1 MRSASTTNENYIEAE
16 SLENYALPLQEYIPR
31 EFHRTR
37 PSSLTWV
44 GAFLLALSE
53 GLTARESAARAGVAY
68 SSAYAERDHN
78 PALKAAWEEA
88 MRMGIERLEGVAVDR
103 AIEKSDLLMMFML
116 KAKDPIKYNEK
127 AQATKGNSISISI
140 EHHYPERSTEA
151 VTIEVNRAD
160 APDSK
165 QLASAPT
172 KRKRVSA
179 RKDKS

>member
-1 MRSASTTNENYIEAE
+1 MQGFPELTEQIRDVRTMGVT
-16 SLENYALPLQEYIPR
+16 EYIPR
-31 EFHRTR
+31 NFLRSRH
-37 PSSLTWV
+37 PNLAWV
-44 GAFLLALSE
+44 GAFLRALAE
-53 GLTARESAARAGVAY
+53 GATAKRAADVAGVHRAV
-68 SSAYAERDHN
+68 AYAERDEN
-78 PALKAAWEEA
+78 PAFRAAWEEA
-88 MRMGIERLEGVAVDR
+88 AAEGTDAFEDVAGDR
-103 AIEKSDLLMMFML
+103 AKEKSDLLMMYVL
-116 KAKDPIKYNEK
+116 KARNPARFNEK